1 MEINIIKA
9 IQSIKNGFFDLFFE
23 GITILGEELVYI
35 LIFSI
40 LYWCISKREAIKLI
54 IIFMVSGVINNSL
67 KELINRDRP
76 IGIEGIISMR
86 EQTATGKSMP
96 SGHTQLAATFYYYLI
111 VRFKKLWITIA
122 ASILIGL
129 IALSR
134 VYLGVHWPSD
144 VVVSIILAIGIVH
157 AGLYLYNEP
166 NKQVLVSTLVIAN
179 LLLVI
184 FFSEDLL
191 VATAI
196 LTGAIIGLFIEMKYV
211 NFTEKTS
218 FKVQILKVVIGLVGV
233 VLIKEGLKII
243 VDNLTM
249 DYIRYTLLGIW
260 VAAGAPYLFRFIGG
274 TK

>member
-218 FKVQILKVVIGLVGV
+218 LKVQILKVVIGLVGV